1 MNQTRSPQTLGGLV
15 DVVAPSLVAIARGGR
30 GSGVVLA
37 PGRVLI
43 GTHGVRAERLAV
55 VRADGDVVPA
65 TLIAHDPDR
74 TLALLSTDTGDAA
87 PIAWPDA
94 DPTPQLGDGVIAVA
108 RPSGRPLHATRGE
121 IAAVGERLRGPRGR
135 LGDPGLVHTAPLPRG
150 ASGSPLLD
158 ANGALLGFSTARLDG
173 GFLLAQPATVA
184 LRRHLD
190 DLAEGRAGAVRTL
203 GVAIAHPRAARR
215 LRRAVGLPE
224 RDGLLLQDVADA
236 SAAATAGLESGDL
249 LVAAG
254 DAPLTSVDALLA
266 AIDATEGDLAL
277 RVVRGADERDVLVRW
292 E

>member
-1 MNQTRSPQTLGGLV
+1 MLE
-15 DVVAPSLVAIARGGR
+15 A
-30 GSGVVLA
+30 
-37 PGRVLI
+37 
-43 GTHGVRAERLAV
+43 
-55 VRADGDVVPA
+55 
-65 TLIAHDPDR
+65 
-74 TLALLSTDTGDAA
+74 DTGDAA
-87 PIAWPDA
+87 AMAWPDA
-94 DPTPQLGDGVIAVA
+94 DPRPRSATASSPSPGPRVA
-108 RPSGRPLHATRGE
+108 RSTPPAARWPPSASDCAAPAAASATRASSTPPRCR
-121 IAAVGERLRGPRGR
+121 AALAAARCSTR
-135 LGDPGLVHTAPLPRG
+135 TAR
-150 ASGSPLLD
+150 
-158 ANGALLGFSTARLDG
+158 LLGFTSARLDG
-173 GFLLAQPATVA
+173 GFLLAQPATIA

-266 AIDATEGDLAL
+266 AIDATGGDLAL

>member
-1 MNQTRSPQTLGGLV
+1 MNDRTSPTPLGVIV
-15 DVVAPSLVAIARGGR
+15 DSIAPSLVAIARGGR

-37 PGRVLI
+37 PGRVLV
-43 GTHGVRAERLAV
+43 GTHGVRAERLAIA
-55 VRADGDVVPA
+55 RADGEVVKA
-65 TLIAHDPDR
+65 TLLAHDPDR
-74 TLALLSTDTGDAA
+74 TLALLDADTGDAP

-94 DPTPQLGDGVIAVA
+94 DPQPALGDAVVALA

-150 ASGSPLLD
+150 AAGSPLLD
-158 ANGALLGFSTARLDG
+158 ADGALLGFSTARLDG
-173 GFLLAQPATVA
+173 GFLLAQPATLA

-190 DLAEGRAGAVRTL
+190 DLAEGRAGSVRTL

-224 RDGLLLQDVADA
+224 RDGLLLQEVADP
-236 SAAATAGLESGDL
+236 SAAARAGLERGDL
-249 LVAAG
+249 LVAVG
-254 DAPLTSVDALLA
+254 DEPLTSVDALLA

>member
-1 MNQTRSPQTLGGLV
+1 M
-15 DVVAPSLVAIARGGR
+15 
-30 GSGVVLA
+30 LA
-37 PGRVLI
+37 PGRVLV

-55 VRADGDVVPA
+55 ARADGEVAPA

-74 TLALLSTDTGDAA
+74 TLALLATDTGDA
-87 PIAWPDA
+87 PPLAWPDA
-94 DPTPQLGDGVIAVA
+94 EPTAALGDAVVALA

-150 ASGSPLLD
+150 AAGSPLLD
-158 ANGALLGFSTARLDG
+158 ADGTLLGFSTARLDG

-190 DLAEGRAGAVRTL
+190 DLAEGRAGDVRTL

-224 RDGLLLQDVADA
+224 RDGLLLQDVAEA
-236 SAAATAGLESGDL
+236 SAAATAGLERGDL

-254 DAPLTSVDALLA
+254 DEPLTSVDALLA
-266 AIDATEGDLAL
+266 AIDAAEGDLAL